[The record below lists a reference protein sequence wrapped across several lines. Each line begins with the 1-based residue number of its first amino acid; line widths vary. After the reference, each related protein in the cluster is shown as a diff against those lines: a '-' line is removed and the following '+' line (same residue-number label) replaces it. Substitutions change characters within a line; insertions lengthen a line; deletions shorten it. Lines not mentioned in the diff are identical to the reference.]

1 MSGYLTGVLVVLAFN
16 VMAAYAVYLPLAAG
30 QLNLG
35 IAGFMAIGAYASSFL
50 TNEYQWSMWAAIP
63 VGAGLAGLTGLLIG
77 IPVLRT
83 HGIYLAMATFALGQV
98 ISAVFLNLEVVGG
111 AAGYP
116 VTDYVGP
123 NGVFLAAAGVVVLML
138 YLSRTRFALYLTA
151 VKSDPTVADLLGVSV
166 RGIQVAAFPLGA
178 AVAGFGGA
186 FYAHH
191 YNFVEAQHFNVL
203 LSVFTVLYVLFGGTQ
218 TVWGPLV
225 GAAFFTLAPEL
236 LRASDQWRYALFA
249 VFIIIFMAI
258 RPQGLV
264 TTALLRLPRR
274 RAGAESSEAA

>member
-16 VMAAYAVYLPLAAG
+16 VIAAYAVYLPLAAG

-35 IAGFMAIGAYASSFL
+35 IAGFMAIGAYASAFL
-50 TNEYQWSMWAAIP
+50 TNEYGVSMWLAIP
-63 VGAGLAGLTGLLIG
+63 VGSVLAGLTGVLIG

-98 ISAVFLNLEVVGG
+98 IAAVFLNLEVVGG

-116 VTDYVGP
+116 VSDYAPPKAVWW
-123 NGVFLAAAGVVVLML
+123 AAAGVVLLML
-138 YLSRTRFALYLTA
+138 YLSRTRFALCLTA
-151 VKSDPTVADLLGVSV
+151 VKSDATVADLLGVSV
-166 RGIQVAAFPLGA
+166 RGMQVAAFALGA
-178 AVAGFGGA
+178 AVAGFGGGL
-186 FYAHH
+186 YAHH
-191 YNFVEAQHFNVL
+191 FNFVEAQHFNVL

-225 GAAFFTLAPEL
+225 GAAFFTLVPEL

-249 VFIIIFMAI
+249 AFIILFMAV

-264 TTALLRLPRR
+264 TASLFRLFRR
-274 RAGAESSEAA
+274 KVAS

>member
-16 VMAAYAVYLPLAAG
+16 VIAAYAVYLPLAAG

-35 IAGFMAIGAYASSFL
+35 IAGFMAIGAYASAFL
-50 TNEYQWSMWAAIP
+50 TNEYGVSMWLAIP
-63 VGAGLAGLTGLLIG
+63 VGSLLAGLMGVVIG

-98 ISAVFLNLEVVGG
+98 IAAVFLNLEVVGG

-116 VTDYVGP
+116 VTDYAPPVA
-123 NGVFLAAAGVVVLML
+123 VFWAAAGVVVLML
-138 YLSRTRFALYLTA
+138 YISRTRFALCLTA
-151 VKSDPTVADLLGVSV
+151 VKSDATVADLLGVSV
-166 RGIQVAAFPLGA
+166 RGMQVAAFALGA
-178 AVAGFGGA
+178 AVAGFGGG

-191 YNFVEAQHFNVL
+191 FNFIEAQHFNVL

-225 GAAFFTLAPEL
+225 GATFFTLVPEL
-236 LRASDQWRYALFA
+236 LRASDQWRYAVFA
-249 VFIIIFMAI
+249 AFIILFMAV

-264 TTALLRLPRR
+264 TASLFRLFRR
-274 RAGAESSEAA
+274 KVAP

>member
-16 VMAAYAVYLPLAAG
+16 VIAAYAVYLPLAAG

-35 IAGFMAIGAYASSFL
+35 IAGFMAIGAYGAAFL
-50 TNEYQWSMWAAIP
+50 TNEYAWPLWAAVP
-63 VGAGLAGLTGLLIG
+63 AGAAAAGLTGILIG

-98 ISAVFLNLEVVGG
+98 ISAIFLNLEVVGG

-116 VTDYVGP
+116 VTDYAGP
-123 NGVFLAAAGVVVLML
+123 YAVFAAAGGVVALML
-138 YLSRTRFALYLTA
+138 LISRTRFQLYLTA
-151 VKSDPTVADLLGVSV
+151 VKSDPTVADLMGISV
-166 RGIQVAAFPLGA
+166 RGMQVAAFALGA

-191 YNFVEAQHFNVL
+191 YNFVEAQHFSVL
-203 LSVFTVLYVLFGGTQ
+203 LSVYTVLYVLFGGTQ

-225 GAAFFTLAPEL
+225 GAAFFTLVPEL
-236 LRASDQWRYALFA
+236 LRASNEWRYALFA
-249 VFIIIFMAI
+249 VFIILFMAV

-264 TTALLRLPRR
+264 TAALLRMFRR
-274 RAGAESSEAA
+274 RTAEGEA

>member
-35 IAGFMAIGAYASSFL
+35 IAGFMAIGAYAAAYL
-50 TNEYQWSMWAAIP
+50 TNELGWTMWAAIP
-63 VGAGLAGLTGLLIG
+63 AGSALAGLVGLLIG

-83 HGIYLAMATFALGQV
+83 HGIYLALATFALGQV
-98 ISAVFLNLEVVGG
+98 IAAIFLNLDVVGA

-116 VTDYVGP
+116 VADYAP
-123 NGVFLAAAGVVVLML
+123 PRAVFAAAIGVVLVMAL
-138 YLSRTRFALYLTA
+138 LSRTRFALYLTA
-151 VKSDPTVADLLGVSV
+151 VKSDPTVANLMGISV
-166 RGIQVAAFPLGA
+166 RGIQVAAFALGA

-191 YNFVEAQHFNVL
+191 YNFIEAQHFNVL

-225 GAAFFTLAPEL
+225 GAVFFTLVPEA
-236 LRASDQWRYALFA
+236 LRASAEWRYALFA
-249 VFIIIFMAI
+249 VFIILFMAL

-264 TTALLRLPRR
+264 TASLFRRFRR
-274 RAGAESSEAA
+274 RAPEASS

>member
-16 VMAAYAVYLPLAAG
+16 VIAAYAVYLPLAAG

-35 IAGFMAIGAYASSFL
+35 IAGFMAIGAYASAFL
-50 TNEYQWSMWAAIP
+50 TNEYGVSMWLAIP
-63 VGAGLAGLTGLLIG
+63 AGSLLAGLTGVLIG

-98 ISAVFLNLEVVGG
+98 IAAVFLNLEVVGG

-116 VTDYVGP
+116 VTDYAPPKAVWW
-123 NGVFLAAAGVVVLML
+123 AAAGVVLLML
-138 YLSRTRFALYLTA
+138 YLSRTRFALCLTA
-151 VKSDPTVADLLGVSV
+151 VKSDATVADLLGVSV
-166 RGIQVAAFPLGA
+166 RGMQVAAFALGA
-178 AVAGFGGA
+178 AVAGFGGGL
-186 FYAHH
+186 YAHH
-191 YNFVEAQHFNVL
+191 FNFVEAQHFNVL

-225 GAAFFTLAPEL
+225 GAAFFTLVPEL

-249 VFIIIFMAI
+249 GFIILFMAV

-264 TTALLRLPRR
+264 TASLFRLFRR
-274 RAGAESSEAA
+274 KVAS

>member
-1 MSGYLTGVLVVLAFN
+1 MSGYLTGVLVILAFN
-16 VMAAYAVYLPLAAG
+16 VMAAYAVYLPMAAG

-35 IAGFMAIGAYASSFL
+35 IAGFMAIGAYASAFL
-50 TNEYQWSMWAAIP
+50 TNEYGWSMWMAIP
-63 VGAGLAGLTGLLIG
+63 VGSALAGLMGIVIG

-98 ISAVFLNLEVVGG
+98 IAAVFLNLEVVGG

-116 VTDYVGP
+116 VADYAPPGAVWA
-123 NGVFLAAAGVVVLML
+123 AAAGVVVLML
-138 YLSRTRFALYLTA
+138 YISRTRFALCLTA

-166 RGIQVAAFPLGA
+166 RGMQVAAFALGA
-178 AVAGFGGA
+178 AVAGFGGGL
-186 FYAHH
+186 YAHH

-225 GAAFFTLAPEL
+225 GAAFFTLVPEL
-236 LRASDQWRYALFA
+236 LRASDQWRYAVFA
-249 VFIIIFMAI
+249 AFIILFMAV

-264 TTALLRLPRR
+264 TASLMRIFRR
-274 RAGAESSEAA
+274 RSVAP

>member
-35 IAGFMAIGAYASSFL
+35 IAGFMAIGAYASAFL
-50 TNEYQWSMWAAIP
+50 TNEYAWPMWAAIP
-63 VGAGLAGLTGLLIG
+63 FGSALAGLMGVLIG

-116 VTDYVGP
+116 VSDYATP
-123 NGVFLAAAGVVVLML
+123 GVVWAAAAGIVVLML
-138 YLSRTRFALYLTA
+138 YVSRTRFALCLTA

-166 RGIQVAAFPLGA
+166 RGMQVAAFALGA
-178 AVAGFGGA
+178 AVAGFGGGL
-186 FYAHH
+186 YAHH

-225 GAAFFTLAPEL
+225 GAAFFTLVPEL
-236 LRASDQWRYALFA
+236 LRASDQWRYAVFA
-249 VFIIIFMAI
+249 AFIILFMAV

-264 TTALLRLPRR
+264 TASLLRIFRR
-274 RAGAESSEAA
+274 RRVTP

>member
-16 VMAAYAVYLPLAAG
+16 VIAAYAVYLPLAAG

-35 IAGFMAIGAYASSFL
+35 IAGFMAIGAYASAFL
-50 TNEYQWSMWAAIP
+50 TNEYGVSMWLAIP
-63 VGAGLAGLTGLLIG
+63 VGSLLAGLTGILIG

-98 ISAVFLNLEVVGG
+98 IAAVFLNLEVVGG

-116 VTDYVGP
+116 VSDYAPPKAVWW
-123 NGVFLAAAGVVVLML
+123 AAGGVVLLML
-138 YLSRTRFALYLTA
+138 YLSRTRFALCLTA
-151 VKSDPTVADLLGVSV
+151 VKSDATVADLLGVSV
-166 RGIQVAAFPLGA
+166 RGMQVAAFALGA
-178 AVAGFGGA
+178 AVAGFGGGL
-186 FYAHH
+186 YAHH
-191 YNFVEAQHFNVL
+191 FNFVEAQHFNVL
-203 LSVFTVLYVLFGGTQ
+203 ISVFTVLYVLFGGTQ

-225 GAAFFTLAPEL
+225 GAAFFTLVPEL

-249 VFIIIFMAI
+249 AFIILFMAV

-264 TTALLRLPRR
+264 TASLFRLFRR
-274 RAGAESSEAA
+274 RVAP